1 MLSCTFL
8 TSLNNSWL
16 VACTGRKLYSY
27 ISDTLWNVYDRPTF
41 LSYSVLLHTSI
52 FFYFFHL
59 STPCQLL
66 LLQSPHLSHLYSL
79 CYRLQF
85 SRITLAY
92 FFLSSHSTLLP
103 FNSPTYTFL
112 SSHRH
117 DTIAQKIRKKK
128 KENISSYR
136 KNIFCD
142 IPSIID
148 SFRLFKSPNSS
159 GQGQQKIWW
168 FLEANWM
175 TSLEAPKNFE
185 IHYNELNIIIL

>member
-1 MLSCTFL
+1 MSMIGQHFSHTLYFYIRLSFSISFTFL
-8 TSLNNSWL
+8 HPANFFCYSPLIYPIYIHFTIVCNSHEL
-16 VACTGRKLYSY
+16 
-27 ISDTLWNVYDRPTF
+27 LWR
-41 LSYSVLLHTSI
+41 I
-52 FFYFFHL
+52 FFCRVILLYYHSIHQHTPFFRL
-59 STPCQLL
+59 IDMIP
-66 LLQSPHLSHLYSL
+66 SPKKLE
-79 CYRLQF
+79 R
-85 SRITLAY
+85 
-92 FFLSSHSTLLP
+92 
-103 FNSPTYTFL
+103 
-112 SSHRH
+112 
-117 DTIAQKIRKKK
+117 KK